1 MIDFERGDI
10 VIMEGHTPPLPDH
23 FVIWRL
29 TNVSVASQLEG
40 TIVGTDVERSAA
52 LEKAVAEARGKRVFW
67 YSRAKDTF
75 FEHHF

>member
-1 MIDFERGDI
+1 
-10 VIMEGHTPPLPDH
+10 
-23 FVIWRL
+23 WRL

-67 YSRAKDTF
+67 YSRAKDQAAADGDRVGRRAVRVRAR
-75 FEHHF
+75 